1 MSGPFSGF
9 GIQSNLQVE
18 SFSTSK
24 DPYYQKLKKILS
36 TNNIMD
42 NFSIEKTKIL
52 QKELLYPYLEF
63 FIRNDNN
70 NYYKNLFFNRGIAK
84 DKKGNLSSNLDL
96 HALIKL
102 RIH

>member
-9 GIQSNLQVE
+9 GIQTDLKVE

-24 DPYYQKLKKILS
+24 DPYYQKIKKILS
-36 TNNIMD
+36 SNNIMASL
-42 NFSIEKTKIL
+42 SIEKTKKL

-70 NYYKNLFFNRGIAK
+70 II
-84 DKKGNLSSNLDL
+84 
-96 HALIKL
+96 IKIYSL
-102 RIH
+102 TVE

>member
-9 GIQSNLQVE
+9 GIHSDLQVE
-18 SFSTSK
+18 SFSSAK
-24 DPYYQKLKKILS
+24 DPYYKQISEILS
-36 TNNIMD
+36 SNNIMETL
-42 NFSIEKTKIL
+42 SIEKTKLL

-84 DKKGNLSSNLDL
+84 DNKGNLKRT
-96 HALIKL
+96 I
-102 RIH
+102 

>member
-18 SFSTSK
+18 SFLTSK

-70 NYYKNLFFNRGIAK
+70 NYYNNDYNNYYKKNLY
-84 DKKGNLSSNLDL
+84 
-96 HALIKL
+96 
-102 RIH
+102 